1 MQRLLLICL
10 LFGLPLSA
18 QAETVF
24 VIDQVE
30 AGLYQEKTADSPI
43 LKLLPTGT
51 ALDVLQRDG
60 ERVQVRDPEGARGW
74 IDNRYLMP
82 TKPTR
87 QLLNESEAARLEL
100 QRELEQLQ
108 ASSNG
113 GNAAR
118 LQTEVAALKQ
128 ALASARE
135 QTAAA
140 TEAETTTPT
149 RAMPDT
155 MAGVFLQPHTLWLLL
170 ASLLL
175 LGIGIGAWS
184 IDYLNRR
191 RHGGFR
197 V

>member
-1 MQRLLLICL
+1 MQRLLFICL
-10 LFGLPLSA
+10 LLGLPLSA
-18 QAETVF
+18 HAETVF

-30 AGLYQEKTADSPI
+30 AGLYQGKTADSPI

-113 GNAAR
+113 GNAVR
-118 LQTEVAALKQ
+118 LNDEIAALKQ

-135 QTAAA
+135 QAAA
-140 TEAETTTPT
+140 EPDTKTTAT
-149 RAMPDT
+149 RAVPDT
-155 MAGVFLQPHTLWLLL
+155 MAGVILHKRTLWLLL

-175 LGIGIGAWS
+175 LGIGIGAWC

>member
-1 MQRLLLICL
+1 MQRLLFICL
-10 LFGLPLSA
+10 LLGLPLSVH
-18 QAETVF
+18 AETVF

-30 AGLYQEKTADSPI
+30 AGLYQDKTADSPI

-113 GNAAR
+113 ANTVR
-118 LQTEVAALKQ
+118 LKDEVAALKQ
-128 ALASARE
+128 ALASARD
-135 QTAAA
+135 QATAGPATKTAATGA
-140 TEAETTTPT
+140 LPA
-149 RAMPDT
+149 T
-155 MAGVFLQPHTLWLLL
+155 MAGVFLQKRTLWLML

-175 LGIGIGAWS
+175 LGIGIGAWCM
-184 IDYLNRR
+184 DYLNRR

>member
-1 MQRLLLICL
+1 MQRLLFIFL
-10 LFGLPLSA
+10 LLGLTLSA
-18 QAETVF
+18 HAETVF

-30 AGLYQEKTADSPI
+30 VGLYQEKTADSPI

-60 ERVQVRDPEGARGW
+60 ERVQVRDPEGTRGW

-108 ASSNG
+108 ASNNG
-113 GNAAR
+113 GNTVR
-118 LQTEVAALKQ
+118 LNDEIAALKQ

-135 QTAAA
+135 QAAA
-140 TEAETTTPT
+140 EPDTKTVAT
-149 RAMPDT
+149 RATPDT
-155 MAGVFLQPHTLWLLL
+155 IAGVILQKRTLWLLL

-175 LGIGIGAWS
+175 LGIGIGAWC